1 MPVISELLKVCANL
15 FAICGIICLIM
26 CGSTL
31 SNPLDFFEFA
41 FFTML
46 IISSECVGVQKKFDA
61 FFFINC
67 VGSLHVCVKFT
78 LRR

>member
-1 MPVISELLKVCANL
+1 
-15 FAICGIICLIM
+15 M

-46 IISSECVGVQKKFDA
+46 IISSEYVGVQKKLDA
-61 FFFINC
+61 FFCINC
-67 VGSLHVCVKFT
+67 VGSLPVCVKFT
-78 LRR
+78 

>member
-1 MPVISELLKVCANL
+1 
-15 FAICGIICLIM
+15 M

-46 IISSECVGVQKKFDA
+46 IISSEYVGVQKKLDT

-67 VGSLHVCVKFT
+67 VGSLPVCVKFT
-78 LRR
+78 LRRCKIIIEMVHYFPFVCTVGTI